1 MPSLED
7 LTPEARDELA
17 QLARELADNPDTRE
31 AFLRLTKK
39 ARPQLTIDAIDLKD
53 EVAARLEQSNERVS
67 QLEGKLRE
75 REALDTL
82 DRRRR
87 DLIKTGKVKSED
99 DIAEVEK
106 VMLEK
111 GITNHE
117 AAADYW
123 NYMRQAATPT
133 PQTSYNRNVLDEGAR
148 NSLSKFWKNPAGAAR
163 DEAAKAL
170 YELRKNPKPI
180 GF

>member
-39 ARPQLTIDAIDLKD
+39 ARPSLTIDAIDLKD
-53 EVAARLEQSNERVS
+53 EVAAKLEQERERVN

-82 DRRRR
+82 ERRRR

-99 DIAEVEK
+99 EIAEVEK

-133 PQTSYNRNVLDEGAR
+133 PQTSYNRNVLDDSAR

-170 YELRKNPKPI
+170 TELRKNPRPI

>member
-7 LTPEARDELA
+7 LSSDARDELA
-17 QLARELADNPDTRE
+17 MLARELADNPDTRE

-39 ARPQLTIDAIDLKD
+39 ARPSLNIDSIDLKD
-53 EVAARLEQSNERVS
+53 EVSARLELASERVNL
-67 QLEGKLRE
+67 LEGKLRE
-75 REALDTL
+75 REAIDNL

-87 DLIKTGKVKSED
+87 DLIKNGKAKSEEE
-99 DIAEVEK
+99 IEEIEK
-106 VMLEK
+106 IMLDK
-111 GITNHE
+111 GITSHE

-123 NYMRQAATPT
+123 TWMRQAATPT
-133 PQTSYNRNVLDEGAR
+133 PNTSFSRNVMDDSAR
-148 NSLSKFWKNPAGAAR
+148 GTLKKFWANPAGAAR

-170 YELRKNPKPI
+170 NELRKNPRPI